1 MGPYAAAVTSSG
13 APDVAPPDGG
23 PAAQAVT
30 PPAANGRQGSGLLL
44 WWRTHTLV
52 VDAIWAAGMLLVG
65 MVLIVAGGLPGSP
78 LREQLLFSVVL
89 AVPLVWRRR
98 APELVTGVV
107 AGLQYLQLA
116 AGVHQIL
123 PANLFAT
130 VSVLFTVTAY
140 GRDRVWQTFLGLA
153 LLGCVPVG
161 AVVNVSVAVVAGT
174 TMIGATL
181 AGYLRRIVRVRD
193 EVAVERARRLEV
205 ERDSAATVAAE
216 QERRRI
222 ARDLHDVIAHS
233 LTVIVAQADGG
244 RYAARTDPDA
254 ARRSLET
261 VAATARVAL
270 ADLRA
275 ALGALRAPGHADTAP
290 LPGADD
296 VPALV
301 ASVRD
306 SGHPVILTVTGETG
320 TVPPAAGLTA
330 YRVVQESLTNVLK
343 HAGPQVRTT
352 VEVHHGPAAVRVAVA
367 DDGIGSASR
376 TGDGRGSGT
385 GLAGMRERVEA
396 TGGRFHAGPRAGGGW
411 LVVADVPLAPGGLG

>member
-1 MGPYAAAVTSSG
+1 MTSSG
-13 APDVAPPDGG
+13 EPRPAPTGG
-23 PAAQAVT
+23 GTAVT
-30 PPAANGRQGSGLLL
+30 GRRGTGLLH
-44 WWRTHTLV
+44 WWRTHVLL
-52 VDAIWAAGMLLVG
+52 VDAIWACGLLLVSA
-65 MVLIVAGGLPGSP
+65 LLAVAGGTPGSA
-78 LREQLLFSVVL
+78 LQVQLALTVALS
-89 AVPLVWRRR
+89 VPLVWRRR
-98 APELVTGVV
+98 APELVTGIVAAIQFAQLL
-107 AGLQYLQLA
+107 AGLPDVLM
-116 AGVHQIL
+116 
-123 PANLFAT
+123 ANFFAT
-130 VSVLFTVTAY
+130 VSVMFTVTAY
-140 GRDRVWQTFLGLA
+140 GRNRAWPAYLGLA
-153 LLGCVPVG
+153 LLGCALLGLVVQPG
-161 AVVNVSVAVVAGT
+161 FAVTAATSVV
-174 TMIGATL
+174 GATL

-254 ARRSLET
+254 AQRSLET

-352 VEVHHGPAAVRVAVA
+352 VEVHHGPTAVRVAVG

-376 TGDGRGSGT
+376 TGDGGGSGT

-411 LVVADVPLAPGGLG
+411 LVVADVPLSPGGLR

>member
-1 MGPYAAAVTSSG
+1 MTSSG
-13 APDVAPPDGG
+13 APSDASPGADVGPD
-23 PAAQAVT
+23 PAT
-30 PPAANGRQGSGLLL
+30 GTRSRFGLLR
-44 WWRTHTLV
+44 WWRAHPLT

-65 MVLIVAGGLPGSP
+65 AGLIVAGGLPGSP
-78 LREQLLFSVVL
+78 VREQLLVSVAL

-107 AGLQYLQLA
+107 AVLQYLQLA
-116 AGVHQIL
+116 VGVHQVL

-153 LLGCVPVG
+153 LLGCVPVA
-161 AVVNVSVAVVAGT
+161 AVVNLSVAVVTAT

-193 EVAVERARRLEV
+193 EAAVERARRLEV

-244 RYAARTDPDA
+244 RYAARTDPEA
-254 ARRSLET
+254 AQRSLET
-261 VAATARVAL
+261 VASTARVAL
-270 ADLRA
+270 TDLRA
-275 ALGALRAPGHADTAP
+275 ALGALRAPGHADTTP
-290 LPGADD
+290 LPGAVD
-296 VPALV
+296 VPSLV

-306 SGHPVILTVTGETG
+306 SGHPVVLTVTGEPG

-343 HAGPQVRTT
+343 HAGPGVRTT
-352 VEVHHGPAAVRVAVA
+352 VELHHEPTAVRVEVG

-376 TGDGRGSGT
+376 TTAPDGSGT
-385 GLAGMRERVEA
+385 GLVGMRERVEA
-396 TGGRFHAGPRAGGGW
+396 MGGRFQAGPREGGGW
-411 LVVADVPLAPGGLG
+411 RVVADLPLQTGGLG